1 MIPNGQ
7 LPNLKLTSRRK
18 LDRRKTCSTA
28 LFTTFKLAKNT
39 GFELEQQ
46 RQRNAFLPKISQRQR
61 NHAREIARKLETVND
76 ELKAE
81 TSHLVPP
88 ERT

>member
-1 MIPNGQ
+1 M
-7 LPNLKLTSRRK
+7 
-18 LDRRKTCSTA
+18 
-28 LFTTFKLAKNT
+28 
-39 GFELEQQ
+39 
-46 RQRNAFLPKISQRQR
+46 PKISQRKR